1 MSATGRN
8 TRSSR
13 QIIRKALPIE
23 KANAHNV
30 NKDALADFLAAD
42 LAPSDAPCLFRIQVA
57 LTTAGKFRAVVKKA
71 ANAQTV
77 VFNADV
83 NLAAKGLYIF
93 DLLMHSGDTVNF
105 QSDQAQ
111 APVMI
116 LRVQEIAWG
125 TQ

>member
-23 KANAHNV
+23 KANVHNT
-30 NKDALADFLAAD
+30 NKNADTNFLADD
-42 LAPSDAPCLFRIQVA
+42 LTPSDPPCLFRIQVA
-57 LTTAGKFRAVVKKA
+57 LTTAGKFRVLLKKGG
-71 ANAQTV
+71 NTQTIP
-77 VFNADV
+77 FNADT
-83 NLAAKGLYIF
+83 NLVATALYKF
-93 DLLMHSGDTVNF
+93 DLLMHSGDTCNF

-111 APVMI
+111 NPVMV

-125 TQ
+125 VQ